1 MSDLKFM
8 TGYSTKEVAELVDL
22 PRSTIWELT
31 RAGVLEPDRSSAQ
44 YQFSFQDIL
53 ILRTAKDLIQEGVR
67 KSRLNRALAKIKKQ
81 LPSNRPLS
89 SLRLS
94 REGNDVVVRDE
105 NQIFNAENGQLLLNF
120 DLTTNPAV
128 VAQLTRRNLKVSS
141 NEQLSSDDW
150 FDLGVDL
157 EAVSPDDAPAA
168 YRRALELDPYHADA
182 HVNLGR
188 ILQEKQEAALAEKH
202 YRAAL
207 DLEPDNV
214 LAAFN
219 LGTLLEDLQ
228 RLEDA
233 IEAYKIADDFAD
245 AHYNLSRL
253 YELLGKHELA
263 LSHLKTYRRFLEEER

>member
-1 MSDLKFM
+1 M
-8 TGYSTKEVAELVDL
+8 TGYSTKEVADLVDL
-22 PRSTIWELT
+22 PRETIWELT
-31 RAGVLEPDRSSAQ
+31 RAGVLEPDRTTAQ

-53 ILRTAKDLIQEGVR
+53 ILRTAKELIQEGVR
-67 KSRLNRALAKIKKQ
+67 KSRLNRALAKIKQQ

-94 REGNDVVVRDE
+94 REGNDVVVRDHD
-105 NQIFNAENGQLLLNF
+105 QIFNAENGQLLLNF

-128 VAQLTRRNLKVSS
+128 VAQLARREKPADQ
-141 NEQLSSDDW
+141 EHLSSDDW

-188 ILQEKQEAALAEKH
+188 MLQERHEPALAEKH

-207 DLEPDNV
+207 DIEPDNV

-228 RLEDA
+228 QLEAA
-233 IEAYKIADDFAD
+233 IEAYKLAEDFAD

-253 YELLGKHELA
+253 YELLGQHELA
-263 LSHLKTYRRFLEEER
+263 LAHLKTYRQFLEDDR